1 MTWRTTRTLLQPQN
15 LDFNEF
21 EILTSV
27 IEGARIVGIGEGA
40 HFVAEFSL
48 ARASLIRYFVERHDF
63 NPHFPSKA
71 LISLS

>member
-48 ARASLIRYFVERHDF
+48 AVMTPTY
-63 NPHFPSKA
+63 
-71 LISLS
+71 